1 MSFLSAVSSGVDASG
16 GTTVTTFTDNAGT
29 EYQIHAFENVGSDT
43 FTVNRG
49 GEVDVLV
56 VGGGAAGSGR
66 HGGGGGAGGLVFVPG
81 LEPAEQVFNIT
92 VGSGGTGAVD
102 TDDNGTLSEGDDT
115 TAFGLTALGGGR
127 PGNQINGEDA
137 SDGGSGGGGNYYTSN
152 VFLEGGLG
160 LQPTLSGLS
169 GTNGFGNDGGAMRRR
184 NNASYPGGG
193 GGGAGQVGETVDDG
207 DGGDGG
213 DGLSSVTI
221 GGTVYNFADT
231 FGTQFG
237 EVVGSDVYFAGGGA
251 GGVWQQ
257 FSPGVGGL
265 GGGGDAGIANTGPPA
280 ADGEDGIANTG
291 GGGGGAGGDSR
302 THTGG
307 DGGSGIVIIRYEI

>member
-1 MSFLSAVSSGVDASG
+1 MSFLSAVSSGVDAGG
-16 GTTVTTFTDNAGT
+16 GTTVTTFTDSGGQQ
-29 EYQIHAFENVGSDT
+29 YQIHAFENVGTET

-49 GEVDVLV
+49 GEVDVLL
-56 VGGGAAGSGR
+56 VGGGGAGSGR

-92 VGSGGTGAVD
+92 IGGGGTGAFD
-102 TDDNGTLSEGDDT
+102 TDDNGTLSEGGDT

-127 PGNQINGEDA
+127 PGNQDNDEDGG
-137 SDGGSGGGGNYYTSN
+137 DGGSGGGGNYWTSDT
-152 VFLEGGLG
+152 VSDGGLG

-169 GTNGFGNDGGAMRRR
+169 GSNGFGNDGGSALRTG
-184 NNASYPGGG
+184 NVSYPGGG
-193 GGGAGQVGETVDDG
+193 GGGAGQVGESVNSG
-207 DGGDGG
+207 NGGDGG

-251 GGVWQQ
+251 GGVYDQ
-257 FSPGVGGL
+257 FSPGDGGL
-265 GGGGDAGIANTGPPA
+265 GGGGNGGLPGDGGGN
-280 ADGEDGIANTG
+280 DGEDGQANTG
-291 GGGGGAGGDSR
+291 GGAGGGGGIS
-302 THTGG
+302 TQFGG